1 MRRWFHLLVA
11 LMAIGHLAS
20 YSHAQML
27 PDTGVEAAEEV
38 TLPDPLNPEAA
49 QALVARLSDAEV
61 RALLLE
67 RLDAAAAE
75 RAAQIDGETRAEQV
89 ADFFVHATT
98 GVYTSVATAVQRVPL
113 LWEHQIVAFQNFGD
127 RFGVDGLTT
136 LFGSLAVGFLLGL
149 VIEHVVVRML
159 RGSQDRALARHR
171 PDTLKGA
178 LAFLGTRLFYDLVGL
193 VVFFIVARAIGFALI
208 TEEMRPFAIL
218 FMANL
223 VMLPRLIGVF
233 SRFLLAPQR
242 PEYRIV
248 HTDDS
253 TAWFLHRHQIGL
265 FVLIGAQYTLLQF
278 NAMNGVP
285 LGEMRIGFWLNLMVH
300 LYLIFIAWR
309 ARDGLTL
316 MMRGPDPN
324 VTRAEAWVARAYP
337 YFVIGLSVVT
347 WLLVE
352 ILASYQLFE
361 LLAQAPHYKMMVL
374 LMMAPALD
382 TMVRGLVRRLTPP
395 MTGEGELA
403 ERAHQ
408 ATKRSY
414 IRIGRVVCFAVV
426 VFLIADIWGLDFSN
440 LAAAGFGAAAAARL
454 IEILMILATGYLV
467 WEVVSLTINRIL
479 AAEQTKGGAL
489 VEEEMGAGEGGGA
502 GGSRLSTVLP
512 LVRGILRVVV
522 AVIFVLIALGNL
534 GIDITPLLAG
544 AGIVGLAI
552 GFGAQKLVADVV
564 SGIFFLVDD
573 AFRAGEFVDI
583 EGTMGTVERIS
594 IRSMQLRHH
603 LGAVHTLPYGEIP
616 KITNYS
622 RDWVIM
628 KLKFTVPFETDPN
641 KVKKIFK
648 RIGQEMQTVPEF
660 SSDMIEPF
668 KSQGVFDF
676 NDVGM
681 VIRGKFMAKPGK
693 QFVLRKEIYNRVKQA
708 FADNGIE
715 FARRE
720 VHVAIPG
727 LENQPLNDEQRSAVA
742 GAATEA
748 AQAAVRDQAPPSQEA
763 DSR

>member
-1 MRRWFHLLVA
+1 MRSWFHLLVA
-11 LMAIGHLAS
+11 LIAIGHFAS
-20 YSHAQML
+20 PGHAQML
-27 PDTGVEAAEEV
+27 PGSDAEPVEEV
-38 TLPDPLNPEAA
+38 VLPDPLTPEAV

-61 RALLLE
+61 RTLLLE
-67 RLDAAAAE
+67 RLDAAAA
-75 RAAQIDGETRAEQV
+75 AQATQFDQDSRAEQL
-89 ADFFVHATT
+89 AGFFVHATT

-113 LWEHQIVAFQNFGD
+113 LWDHQIVAFENFGD

-149 VIEHVVVRML
+149 VVEHAVVRLL
-159 RGSQDRALARHR
+159 RGSQERALARHR

-178 LAFLGTRLFYDLVGL
+178 LSFLGTRLFYDLVGL
-193 VVFFIVARAIGFALI
+193 VVFFIIARAVGFALI

-233 SRFLLAPQR
+233 TRFLLAPQR

-248 HTDDS
+248 HTDDRS
-253 TAWFLHRHQIGL
+253 AWFLHRHQIGL
-265 FVLIGAQYTLLQF
+265 FALIGAQYTLLQF
-278 NAMNGVP
+278 NTMNGVP
-285 LGEMRIGFWLNLMVH
+285 LGEMRIGFWLNLLVH
-300 LYLIFIAWR
+300 LYLIFVAWR
-309 ARDGLTL
+309 ARAGLTL

-324 VTRAEAWVARAYP
+324 VTRMEQWVARAYP
-337 YFVIGLSVVT
+337 YFAIVLSVVT

-361 LLAQAPHYKMMVL
+361 LLSQAPHYKMMVL
-374 LMMAPALD
+374 LLMAPSLD
-382 TMVRGLVRRLTPP
+382 TLVRGLVRQLTPP

-403 ERAHQ
+403 ERAHH
-408 ATKRSY
+408 ATKRAY
-414 IRIGRVVCFAVV
+414 IRIGRVVCFGIV

-440 LAAAGFGAAAAARL
+440 LAASGFGAAAAARL

-467 WEVVSLTINRIL
+467 WEFVSLIINRIL
-479 AAEQTKGGAL
+479 AAEQTKGGAA

-512 LVRGILRVVV
+512 LIRGILRVVV

-544 AGIVGLAI
+544 AGIIGLAI

-573 AFRAGEFVDI
+573 AFRTGEFVDI

-648 RIGQEMQTVPEF
+648 RIGQEMLAVPEYA
-660 SSDMIEPF
+660 SDMIEPF

-727 LENQPLNDEQRSAVA
+727 LESQSLTEEQQSAVA

-748 AQAAVRDQAPPSQEA
+748 AQAAIRAETPPTPDA